1 MIPGIIFLFAP
12 MSIEPLLN
20 ELYAMM
26 SHSKVKL
33 GLTRIQSLCERL
45 ENPYTRYPSIHV
57 AGTNGK
63 GSTCAMISSIL
74 QCAGYNVGLYTS
86 PHVRRFNER
95 IRINNE
101 MISDED
107 IVRIGKPLLEN
118 GREIDA
124 TFFEITTAMAFVYF
138 AERRVDVAIFE
149 TGMGGRLDATNVIE
163 PLVSVITQI
172 DFDHMEYLGATIE
185 NIALE
190 KAGII
195 KSEVPVIVG
204 QQGADSSRQLIHQIF
219 EQRAAEAQTTVT
231 FAEDVVR
238 VEVDDIYP
246 DLSMSVSVIDGDLLH
261 YYTTPLAGAHQARNI
276 ATVMATLPHIKNV
289 YFISEDHV
297 RDGLR
302 LVDAKTGIEGRV
314 QLVRKDP
321 TVVLDVSHN
330 PSGVEALVDTL
341 QQAGYRDHSWQ
352 VVFGG
357 MRDKDLLGMLER
369 LKPLVSTLHLCAP
382 NFDRAISVGGLEQLA
397 AQAGYQRIST
407 HTSVADAVRRAVLR
421 GPTVICGSFY
431 VADEAVAAL

>member
-1 MIPGIIFLFAP
+1 
-12 MSIEPLLN
+12 MSIKPLLN

-26 SHSKVKL
+26 GNAKVKL
-33 GLTRIQSLCERL
+33 GLARIQSLCENL
-45 ENPYTRYPSIHV
+45 DNPFIRYPSIHV

-63 GSTCAMISSIL
+63 GSTCAMLASVL
-74 QCAGYNVGLYTS
+74 QCAGYNVGMYTS
-86 PHVRRFNER
+86 PHIRRFNER

-101 MISDED
+101 MIADD
-107 IVRIGKPLLEN
+107 DVIRIGKPLLEM

-124 TFFEITTAMAFVYF
+124 TFFEITTAMAFAYF
-138 AERRVDVAIFE
+138 AERRVDVAILE
-149 TGMGGRLDATNVIE
+149 TGMGGRLDATNVVE

-172 DFDHMEYLGATIE
+172 DFDHMEYLGETIE
-185 NIALE
+185 HIAAE

-195 KSEVPVIVG
+195 KPGVPVIVG
-204 QQGADSSRQLIHQIF
+204 QQRTDTSNGHVRQIF
-219 EQRAAEAQTTVT
+219 ERRAAEVGSTVT
-231 FAEDVVR
+231 FAEEVVR
-238 VEVDDIYP
+238 VEVDDIRP

-261 YYTTPLAGAHQARNI
+261 YYETALAGSHQALNI
-276 ATVMATLPHIKNV
+276 ATVMAVLPHIKNV

-302 LVDAKTGIEGRV
+302 MVLANTGLMGRI
-314 QLVRKDP
+314 QIVRTDP

-330 PSGVEALVDTL
+330 PSAIEALVDTL
-341 QQAGYRDHSWQ
+341 RKAGYRDHSWH

-382 NFDRAISVGGLEQLA
+382 KYDRAISAVGLEQLA

-407 HTSVADAVRRAVLR
+407 HENVADAVQRAVLR
-421 GPTVICGSFY
+421 GPVVICGSFY
-431 VADEAVAAL
+431 VADEAVAALQ

>member
-1 MIPGIIFLFAP
+1 

-45 ENPYTRYPSIHV
+45 DNPYTRYPSIHV

-86 PHVRRFNER
+86 PHIRRFNER

-107 IVRIGKPLLEN
+107 IVRIGKPLLES

-124 TFFEITTAMAFVYF
+124 TFFEITTAMAFAYF
-138 AERRVDVAIFE
+138 AEHRVDVAILE
-149 TGMGGRLDATNVIE
+149 TGMGGRLDATNVVE
-163 PLVSVITQI
+163 PLASVITQI
-172 DFDHMEYLGATIE
+172 DYDHMEYLGATIE

-195 KSEVPVIVG
+195 KSNVPVIVG
-204 QQGADSSRQLIHQIF
+204 QQGAESSKQLMRQIF
-219 EQRAAEAQTTVT
+219 EQRAAEAHTTVT

-261 YYTTPLAGAHQARNI
+261 YYTTSLAGAHQARNI

-314 QLVRKDP
+314 QLIRTDP

-330 PSGVEALVDTL
+330 PSGVQALVDTL

-369 LKPLVSTLHLCAP
+369 LKPLVSTLHLCTP
-382 NFDRAISVGGLEQLA
+382 KFDRAISVGGLEQLS

-407 HTSVADAVRRAVLR
+407 HDSVADAVQQATLR
-421 GPTVICGSFY
+421 GPVVVCGSFY